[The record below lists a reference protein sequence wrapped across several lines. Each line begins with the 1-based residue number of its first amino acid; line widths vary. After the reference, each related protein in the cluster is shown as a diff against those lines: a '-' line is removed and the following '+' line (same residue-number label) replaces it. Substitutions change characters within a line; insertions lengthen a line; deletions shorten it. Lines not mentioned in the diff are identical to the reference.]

1 MPPRS
6 LDPEAWSWNHGLAV
20 FGQKTLGHLCLIVL
34 PVPAK
39 GQRLEPG
46 QDPPKSDRRR
56 PTAEAD
62 LVAVLIS
69 AELDQHPSQAGFD
82 GVREGWRVFF
92 EDEPRGNAEPRKPQ
106 GDAEEGTPHPPWG
119 RAKEELG

>member
-20 FGQKTLGHLCLIVL
+20 FGQKTLGHLRLIVL

-56 PTAEAD
+56 PTAEAE

-69 AELDQHPSQAGFD
+69 AELDQHPSQAGFAGGPAGCWVLFGD
-82 GVREGWRVFF
+82 EMGVSAAPTNPGEQRE
-92 EDEPRGNAEPRKPQ
+92 
-106 GDAEEGTPHPPWG
+106 
-119 RAKEELG
+119 